1 MKRVTSLLTLLLT
14 WICVSMQA
22 QVTPLTNVPDGD
34 YFIACPPK
42 GNNFAYYDR
51 TNAYLRRT
59 EVTNAEGTYVF
70 TLTQGTDANAGK
82 YTIQCGGKFV
92 VAGTKLSYSS
102 TAGENVKLVDAAEAT
117 DDNKWWILAQDA
129 SNANFIDIF
138 PNQANITATT
148 PAWNFASN
156 HNGANNAVGL
166 YGANDGFSKWALVRK
181 TGGVM
186 LPWPCRNS
194 RCRLHWMPSVLK

>member
-92 VAGTKLSYSS
+92 VAGTKLSHSS

-166 YGANDGFSKWALVRK
+166 YGANDGNSKWALVRT
-181 TGGVM
+181 TGGVI
-186 LPWPCRNS
+186 R
-194 RCRLHWMPSVLK
+194 R

>member
-42 GNNFAYYDR
+42 GNNFAYYDG
-51 TNAYLRRT
+51 TNAYLRRSAS
-59 EVTNAEGTYVF
+59 VTGTSVF
-70 TLTQGTDANAGK
+70 TLTQGTDAYAGK
-82 YTIQCGGKFV
+82 YTIQCGGKYV
-92 VAGTKLSYSS
+92 VAGTSLQHSS
-102 TAGENVKLVDAAEAT
+102 KAGDNVKLVDAAETT

-138 PNQANITATT
+138 PNQATITATT
-148 PAWNFASN
+148 PAWNFASD
-156 HNGANNAVGL
+156 HGGANNAVGL
-166 YGANDGFSKWALVRK
+166 YGANDGYSQWALLSA
-181 TGGVM
+181 TGGG
-186 LPWPCRNS
+186 N
-194 RCRLHWMPSVLK
+194 